1 MPARCG
7 VTLIGAPNV
16 LGLLF
21 KCQVHL
27 SELSLQ
33 GVRMAVVLWVGKT
46 DLGMKRIWRAE
57 VKLGKVGQKF
67 FTSLCQA
74 GAPGSTDSAAPLVG

>member
-1 MPARCG
+1 
-7 VTLIGAPNV
+7 
-16 LGLLF
+16 
-21 KCQVHL
+21 
-27 SELSLQ
+27 
-33 GVRMAVVLWVGKT
+33 MAVVLWVGKT

-74 GAPGSTDSAAPLVG
+74 GAPGSTDSATPLVG